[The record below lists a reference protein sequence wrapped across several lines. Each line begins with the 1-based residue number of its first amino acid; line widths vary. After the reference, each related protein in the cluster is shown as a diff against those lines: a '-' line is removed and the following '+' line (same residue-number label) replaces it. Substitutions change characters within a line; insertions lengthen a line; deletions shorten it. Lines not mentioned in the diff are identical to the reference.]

1 MPFDRLWALVMVFA
15 PLSLVSIGGG
25 PSIFAEMQRQSVAVH
40 GWLTDAQFLEL
51 FALSRATPGPGSLI
65 GALIGWQAAGFW
77 GALVAMLSLY
87 LPSSLVLCL
96 VGSWW
101 RRRGDSPAR
110 RIVERGLA
118 PVAVG
123 LIFAGAWRLLM
134 VDGAGLLE
142 VATALVTATLRVRG
156 ASPYWVMGAVA
167 LLYAGLFAGGAI
179 AA

>member
-1 MPFDRLWALVMVFA
+1 MPLDRLLALVTVFA

-25 PSIFAEMQRQSVAVH
+25 PSIFAEMQRQGVSVH

-77 GALVAMLSLY
+77 GALVAALALY
-87 LPSSLVLCL
+87 LPSSLLLCL

-110 RIVERGLA
+110 RIIERGLA
-118 PVAVG
+118 PIAVG
-123 LIFAGAWRLLM
+123 LIFAGAWTLLQAE
-134 VDGAGLLE
+134 GAGVLE
-142 VATALVTATLRVRG
+142 VATAVVTALVLLRG
-156 ASPYWVMGAVA
+156 ASPYWVMLAVA
-167 LLYAGLFAGGAI
+167 LIWAGLHAAGVPVA
-179 AA
+179 